1 MYLMS
6 LTVASPS
13 VDCVLL
19 VFQKAA
25 RSWCDLGSAGSSG
38 NWCSTGVCIHRG
50 HYFKI
55 RGSLKNWE
63 TLPLLFFIV
72 LGKGK
77 IIC

>member
-19 VFQKAA
+19 VFQKATP
-25 RSWCDLGSAGSSG
+25 SWCDLGSAGSQRKL
-38 NWCSTGVCIHRG
+38 VQRRG
-50 HYFKI
+50 LLRSQLHMRRYFKI

-63 TLPLLFFIV
+63 TLPFV
-72 LGKGK
+72 LH
-77 IIC
+77 CF